1 MTTEAIHAVQHGYAD
16 VIKAQIENKQA
27 NAGERIF
34 SFQKLDP
41 FRSFRNINSIIR

>member
-1 MTTEAIHAVQHGYAD
+1 MSTEAIHAVQHGYAD

-34 SFQKLDP
+34 FISKT
-41 FRSFRNINSIIR
+41 RSFSDHFVTLIS